1 MYIFRLLICLILSVA
16 CIQLP
21 LKSNELRK
29 LKVGTVD
36 NYLPC
41 SDKVNNSFKGLS
53 LDLWRIISERN
64 KINYEIQSIETFN
77 EAVDNAANGT
87 FDIIVSC
94 HKITSDR
101 LKKVEYAVPY
111 TNDGLA
117 FLTKRDS
124 SYKFNFIRNLFADS
138 VVIYSLILLT
148 FFSVICS
155 LVIYK
160 TENGMIKINNFTKE
174 KREKLMKL
182 FTMFMV
188 GEYGDRSTMPVGMT
202 TILLFSFIRL
212 IIISKLVGS
221 SVFLFFNIG
230 ETKDISYI
238 NNEVIKEIAQ
248 SGVAVNKGTKMDD
261 WLKEK
266 ISNLKN
272 IDKEKL
278 NIKRTTNDKELINA
292 LVKDNVKFLL
302 SDISVLNRLKSNL
315 EDKNDYYIPY
325 KNSISAPQAFIFG
338 SNLSKNIK
346 KQINITISEL
356 IRDGTILNLQK
367 KWDK

>member
-1 MYIFRLLICLILSVA
+1 MYIYKVLICLILSIT

-21 LKSNELRK
+21 LKSNELKK

-41 SDKVNNSFKGLS
+41 SDKVNNSFKGFS
-53 LDLWRIISERN
+53 LDLWRIVSETN
-64 KINYEIQSIETFN
+64 KISYEIDSIETFN
-77 EAVDNAANGT
+77 EAVDDAAKGT
-87 FDIIVSC
+87 FDVIVSC
-94 HKITSDR
+94 HKITADR
-101 LKKVEYAVPY
+101 LKKVEYSVPY
-111 TNDGLA
+111 TYDGLA
-117 FLTKRDS
+117 FLAKRDS

-138 VVIYSLILLT
+138 VVIYSLLLLT
-148 FFSVICS
+148 FFSIICS

-160 TENGMIKINNFTKE
+160 SENGMIRINNFTKE

-221 SVFLFFNIG
+221 SLFLFFNIG

-238 NNEVIKEIAQ
+238 NDEVIKEIAQ

-266 ISNLKN
+266 ITNLNN
-272 IDKEKL
+272 IDKEKIY
-278 NIKRTTNDKELINA
+278 IKRTTSDKELINA
-292 LVKDNVKFLL
+292 LVDDDVEFLL
-302 SDISVLNRLKSNL
+302 SDISVLNRLKNNL
-315 EDKNDYYIPY
+315 EKSNNYYIPY

-346 KQINITISEL
+346 KQINISISEL
-356 IRDGTILNLQK
+356 IRDGTVLNLQK
-367 KWDK
+367 KWNK

>member
-1 MYIFRLLICLILSVA
+1 VFIYKLLIGLILSVF

-21 LKSNELRK
+21 LESNELKK

-53 LDLWRIISERN
+53 LDLWRIISEIN
-64 KINYEIQSIETFN
+64 KISYEIESIETFN
-77 EAVDNAANGT
+77 EAVDKAAKGD
-87 FDIIVSC
+87 FDLIVSC

-101 LKKVEYAVPY
+101 LRKVEYAVPY

-117 FLTKRDS
+117 FLTKRES
-124 SYKFNFIRNLFADS
+124 SYKFNFVRNLFADS
-138 VVIYSLILLT
+138 VVIYSLFLLT
-148 FFSVICS
+148 FFSIICS
-155 LVIYK
+155 LLIYK
-160 TENGMIKINNFTKE
+160 SENGMIRINNFTRE

-188 GEYGDRSTMPVGMT
+188 GEYGDRSTMPVGMA

-230 ETKDISYI
+230 ETRDISSI
-238 NNEVIKEIAQ
+238 NNDVIKQIAI

-266 ISNLKN
+266 ISNLEN
-272 IDKEKL
+272 IEKGKI
-278 NIKRTTNDKELINA
+278 NIKRTTNDQELIKA
-292 LVKDNVKFLL
+292 LVKGNVKFLL
-302 SDISVLNRLKSNL
+302 SDISVLNRLKNNL
-315 EDKNDYYIPY
+315 EEKDNYYIPY

-338 SNLSKNIK
+338 SNLNKNIK

-356 IRDGTILNLQK
+356 IRNGTVLSLLN
-367 KWDK
+367 KWNK